1 MDNEGEQWVRGE
13 VLLLWLLQIISE
25 IQRYIKILID
35 CKNSLVIINL
45 FIYNFIYY
53 Y

>member
-1 MDNEGEQWVRGE
+1 MSEVRGSA
-13 VLLLWLLQIISE
+13 VMIITDNQ

-45 FIYNFIYY
+45 FIYL
-53 Y
+53 